1 MMSGQVHSE
10 PPRKNDEDSESAQVQ
25 VTKQSHEVDDIL
37 AEIDAVLEKN
47 AAAFVN
53 GFVQKGGE

>member
-1 MMSGQVHSE
+1 MSGQVHAG
-10 PPRKNDEDSESAQVQ
+10 PPRKNGEGPEVTEVQ
-25 VTKQSHEVDDIL
+25 VTKKSHEVDDIL
-37 AEIDAVLEKN
+37 AEIDAALEKN

>member
-1 MMSGQVHSE
+1 MSNQVHAGA
-10 PPRKNDEDSESAQVQ
+10 PGKDEESGEVEAVQ
-25 VTKQSHEVDDIL
+25 VTKISHDVDDIL
-37 AEIDAVLEKN
+37 AEIDAALESN